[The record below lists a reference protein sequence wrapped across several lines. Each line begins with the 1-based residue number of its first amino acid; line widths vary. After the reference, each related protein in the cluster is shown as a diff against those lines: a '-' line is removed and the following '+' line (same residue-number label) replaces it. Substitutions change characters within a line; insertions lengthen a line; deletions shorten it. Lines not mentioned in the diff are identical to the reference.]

1 MWKNVVF
8 YDYTNFDSNSNSNT
22 KHGHFHGHKKLPTT
36 MIFQVYDC
44 QEIKTCKTV
53 QMISMCQGAQVK
65 AKAAEA
71 ARAPNPAA
79 TASHLLVQRG
89 SPSH

>member
-1 MWKNVVF
+1 
-8 YDYTNFDSNSNSNT
+8 
-22 KHGHFHGHKKLPTT
+22 

-79 TASHLLVQRG
+79 RASHLLVQPWLSLRLRARELVF
-89 SPSH
+89 